1 MNVDK
6 NKEFEEL
13 IARTQK
19 IVKPLTDEQ
28 RALVREM
35 EKRLPDLEKRLKELS
50 AESEFEIAVEEGK

>member
-1 MNVDK
+1 MDK

-13 IARTQK
+13 IAQTRK
-19 IVKPLTDEQ
+19 IVKPLTEEQ